1 MMKKEARLQAEK
13 MYLNA
18 KGKITNREIA
28 KALNVNALT
37 VGRWKREDDWDATLK
52 VKEQAVTKEERAGF
66 VRKKEAREKAVKL
79 YMEAGGN
86 ITNKELAKKVE
97 VSPATISKW
106 KEVDA
111 WITQIQLGPIEAEES
126 RVDQEDSGF
135 DLGELASPEHILEI
149 NRKIESL
156 LIREHLTA
164 SEILDLASAKST
176 LLEAI
181 VTYLVIVRDVTEM
194 KTTR

>member
-13 MYLNA
+13 IYLNA
-18 KGKITNREIA
+18 KEKITNREIA

-37 VGRWKREDDWDATLK
+37 VGRWKREDGWDATIK
-52 VKEQAVTKEERAGF
+52 AKAQAATKEKAGL

-79 YMEAGGN
+79 YMQAGGN
-86 ITNKELAKKVE
+86 ITNKELAKKVG

-111 WITQIQLGPIEAEES
+111 WITQIQLVPIESEES
-126 RVDQEDSGF
+126 PVDQEDSGF
-135 DLGELASPEHILEI
+135 DLGELASPEHIIEI

>member
-13 MYLNA
+13 IYLNA
-18 KGKITNREIA
+18 KEKITNREIA

-37 VGRWKREDDWDATLK
+37 VGRWKREDDWDATIK
-52 VKEQAVTKEERAGF
+52 AKEQAATKEKAGL
-66 VRKKEAREKAVKL
+66 VRKKEAREKAIML
-79 YMEAGGN
+79 YMQAGGN
-86 ITNKELAKKVE
+86 INNKELAKKVE

-111 WITQIQLGPIEAEES
+111 WITQIQLGPIETEES

-135 DLGELASPEHILEI
+135 DLGELASPEHIIEI

>member
-13 MYLNA
+13 IYLNA
-18 KGKITNREIA
+18 KEKITNREIA

-37 VGRWKREDDWDATLK
+37 VGRWKREDGWDATIK
-52 VKEQAVTKEERAGF
+52 AKEQAATKEKAGL

-79 YMEAGGN
+79 YMQAGGN
-86 ITNKELAKKVE
+86 ITNKELAKKVG

-126 RVDQEDSGF
+126 PVDQEDSGF
-135 DLGELASPEHILEI
+135 DLGELASPEHIIEI